1 MTFVLGMVT
10 VEYLLTALIVVLVPG
25 TGVIYTLSY
34 GLFSGIRGGLLAAFG
49 CTLGIVP
56 HLLASVLGLAAV
68 LHASAMA
75 FQVVKIAGVLY
86 LLYLAWGL
94 WRSAGDLDLGAAGAA
109 RRSSGAIVLR
119 GFLINIL
126 NPKLSIFFLAFLP
139 QFVAPDVSNNLSHM
153 TVLGVTF
160 MALTFIV
167 FVGYGSAAGM
177 VRDRVL
183 ASKQVREWTQRA
195 FALAFAGFALRL
207 ALADR

>member
-1 MTFVLGMVT
+1 M
-10 VEYLLTALIVVLVPG
+10 I
-25 TGVIYTLSY
+25 
-34 GLFSGIRGGLLAAFG
+34 
-49 CTLGIVP
+49 
-56 HLLASVLGLAAV
+56 
-68 LHASAMA
+68 
-75 FQVVKIAGVLY
+75 Y

-94 WRSAGDLDLGAAGAA
+94 WRSAGDLDIGAAGAA

-139 QFVAPDVSNNLSHM
+139 QFVGPDVANSLGHM

-160 MALTFIV
+160 MVLTFVV
-167 FVGYGSAAGM
+167 FVGYGSAASV

-183 ASKQVREWTQRA
+183 ASRRARAWTQRV

-207 ALADR
+207 ALSDK

>member
-25 TGVIYTLSY
+25 TGVIYTL
-34 GLFSGIRGGLLAAFG
+34 GM
-49 CTLGIVP
+49 VP

-68 LHASAMA
+68 LYASAMA

-94 WRSAGDLDLGAAGAA
+94 WRSAEDLDLGAAGAA

-119 GFLINIL
+119 GFLVNIL

-139 QFVAPDVSNNLSHM
+139 QFVAPDVSNNLSH
-153 TVLGVTF
+153 
-160 MALTFIV
+160 
-167 FVGYGSAAGM
+167 
-177 VRDRVL
+177 
-183 ASKQVREWTQRA
+183 
-195 FALAFAGFALRL
+195 
-207 ALADR
+207 